1 MTDQQNRDDYEKE
14 PADGFVPADRAMKRK
29 WAHEAEKKGLKTW
42 QKLAIGFGIPIVLI
56 LAVVIAAFGF
66 MMSIDAKLAIDPV
79 EMGDLE
85 QALAPK
91 AEDPQESQEPYYIL
105 VLGSDAREGDTVS
118 RSDTIMLC
126 RLDPETKRVSILSIP
141 RDTKVELAGYGTQKI
156 NAAMAYGGPAGAV
169 DAVSDFVGVKI
180 SHIVMIDFEGFV
192 DVVDELGGITINVP
206 AYSSYNG
213 IELQPGVQTLN
224 GEQALTFVRDRKNY
238 GLGDFQRGA
247 NQRTFLKAVIKKVL
261 QAPATDIP
269 GLVNSLAGGAR
280 TDLTTTQFID
290 LALSFRGMDADAD
303 MYVGQVPSTTATIN
317 GISYVIAIEDEWAP
331 VRENYVDGTVPFVDA
346 SNQPDFLE

>member
-1 MTDQQNRDDYEKE
+1 MTDQQSRDDFESE
-14 PADGFVPADRAMKRK
+14 SAGGFVPADRAMKRK

-42 QKLAIGFGIPIVLI
+42 QKFAIGLGIPVALI

-66 MMSIDAKLAIDPV
+66 MMSIDTKLAIDPV

-85 QALAPK
+85 QSLAPK
-91 AEDPQESQEPYYIL
+91 AADPQEPYYIL

-126 RLDPETKRVSILSIP
+126 RLDPESKRVSILSIP
-141 RDTKVELAGYGTQKI
+141 RDTKVELKGYGTQKI

-169 DAVSDFVGVKI
+169 DAVSDFVGVNI
-180 SHIVMIDFEGFV
+180 SHVVMIDFEGFV
-192 DVVDELGGITINVP
+192 DVVDQLGGITVNVP

-247 NQRTFLKAVIKKVL
+247 NQRTFLKAVVKQIL
-261 QAPATDIP
+261 DAPVTEVP
-269 GLVNSLAGGAR
+269 GLVNSLAGGAK

-290 LALSFRGMDADAD
+290 LALNFRGMDASAD
-303 MYVGQVPSTTATIN
+303 MYVGQVPSTTATID
-317 GISYVIAIEDEWAP
+317 GVSYVITIEDEWAP
-331 VRENYVDGTVPFVDA
+331 VREKYINGTVPFVDA
-346 SNQPDFLE
+346 SNQPEFLE

>member
-1 MTDQQNRDDYEKE
+1 MTDQQSRDDFESE
-14 PADGFVPADRAMKRK
+14 STAGFVPADRAMKRK

-42 QKLAIGFGIPIVLI
+42 QKFAIGLSIPVALI

-66 MMSIDAKLAIDPV
+66 MMSIDSKLAIDPV

-91 AEDPQESQEPYYIL
+91 AADPQEPYYVL

-141 RDTKVELAGYGTQKI
+141 RDTKVELEGYGTQKI
-156 NAAMAYGGPAGAV
+156 NAAMVYSGPAGAV
-169 DAVSDFVGVKI
+169 DAVSDFVGVNI
-180 SHIVMIDFEGFV
+180 SHVVMIDFEGFV
-192 DVVDELGGITINVP
+192 DVVDELGGVTINVP
-206 AYSSYNG
+206 SYSSYNG
-213 IELQPGVQTLN
+213 IELQPGVQTLT

-238 GLGDFQRGA
+238 NLGDFQRGA
-247 NQRTFLKAVIKKVL
+247 NQRTFLKAVVKKVL

-290 LALSFRGMDADAD
+290 LALSFQGMDADAD
-303 MYVGQVPSTTATIN
+303 MYVGQVPSTTATID
-317 GISYVIAIEDEWAP
+317 GVSYVITIEDEWAP
-331 VRENYVDGTVPFVDA
+331 VREKYVNGTVPFVDA
-346 SNQPDFLE
+346 SNQPEFLE